1 MGNSDETF
9 LKKIISNIPESFGEY
24 GDTLMEY
31 SFSGDEVKKLL
42 TDSFKKGGNEGL
54 IKELEKNNFFIVFQ
68 GDDLPSNY
76 SLVSEYN
83 KCVLV
88 WKNEEIEDYTFFVM
102 EYPDEFKI
110 YLHKTSSS
118 IRLYGEPI
126 SDSLTSLESKKDIE
140 KVFEKIVTDYMI
152 DIFWHEFDYALEDGG
167 GQRFL
172 SAMGEG
178 EFSRDFDRGA
188 FFNFDGIEIPQN
200 IKDEAYQK
208 ILENVEE
215 ELAEERGEDQYE
227 GELNDIGQ
235 RHGRGTITWSNG
247 DKYEGDFKEGK
258 EHGQGTIT
266 WSDGGKYVGEFKDGK
281 RDGQGTETWS
291 NGYKYEG
298 DFKEGKEH
306 GRGTITWS
314 NGDKYEGEFKNG
326 EEHGQGTK
334 KWSNEDKY
342 EGEFKNGEEHGQG
355 TMTCLNGDKFE
366 GEWQR
371 GTLDGQCKCEFSD
384 GSKYEGYMLSFK
396 SNLREF
402 SQFEGTMILP
412 NGEKYEGEIHPQHY
426 PIPYQGTLTL
436 PDGSEHEGEWMKG
449 ERWNITE
456 TDKKGKVIGKWLNG
470 VKQK

>member
-152 DIFWHEFDYALEDGG
+152 DIFCYELDYALQDGG
-167 GQRFL
+167 GHNFMTEEYL
-172 SAMGEG
+172 G
-178 EFSRDFDRGA
+178 EFSKDFDMGA
-188 FFNFDGIEIPQN
+188 FFNFDGIEIPQD
-200 IKDEAYQK
+200 IKDEAYQN
-208 ILENVEE
+208 ILKNVEE
-215 ELAEERGEDQYE
+215 NCAQSVRL
-227 GELNDIGQ
+227 
-235 RHGRGTITWSNG
+235 
-247 DKYEGDFKEGK
+247 
-258 EHGQGTIT
+258 
-266 WSDGGKYVGEFKDGK
+266 
-281 RDGQGTETWS
+281 
-291 NGYKYEG
+291 
-298 DFKEGKEH
+298 
-306 GRGTITWS
+306 
-314 NGDKYEGEFKNG
+314 
-326 EEHGQGTK
+326 
-334 KWSNEDKY
+334 
-342 EGEFKNGEEHGQG
+342 
-355 TMTCLNGDKFE
+355 C
-366 GEWQR
+366 
-371 GTLDGQCKCEFSD
+371 
-384 GSKYEGYMLSFK
+384 
-396 SNLREF
+396 
-402 SQFEGTMILP
+402 P
-412 NGEKYEGEIHPQHY
+412 
-426 PIPYQGTLTL
+426 
-436 PDGSEHEGEWMKG
+436 
-449 ERWNITE
+449 
-456 TDKKGKVIGKWLNG
+456 
-470 VKQK
+470 